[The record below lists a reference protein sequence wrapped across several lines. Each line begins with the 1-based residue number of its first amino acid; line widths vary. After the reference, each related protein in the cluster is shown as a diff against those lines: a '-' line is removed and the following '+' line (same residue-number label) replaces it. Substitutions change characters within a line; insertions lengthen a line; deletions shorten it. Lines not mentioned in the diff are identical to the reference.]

1 MIYLDN
7 AATTLHKPPQV
18 GQAMLEALQ
27 TAGNPGRGAH
37 EPNPGR
43 GGHRLALR
51 AGRVVE
57 HCREEAARLLGVHHP
72 ERILFTANCTE
83 ALNLAISGTLR
94 RGDEVICS
102 YAEHNAVMRL
112 LDRYVSRGEITVHM
126 LAPDE
131 RGILSPASL
140 RRVISRKTAL
150 VIIAHASNVTG
161 LIQPIAQLGAVCRE
175 RGVPLLVDAAQTAG
189 MADVSPDVLCA
200 DMVAMPG
207 HKGLLGP
214 QGTGLLV
221 LGYGMSP
228 EPLLLGGTGSMS
240 ESVRQPDMLPD
251 RYESGTV
258 NLPGIAGLYAGLKF
272 VRAHRAEIE
281 EYELALCDRLRARL
295 REIPGVRI
303 LCDDGQAHMAITSIV
318 VPGHDGGALADA
330 LDAADIAVRAGLHCA
345 PAVHAWLGT
354 LQSGAIRFSPG
365 LYNTAQE
372 MDDTAL
378 LLARLLQA

>member
-1 MIYLDN
+1 M
-7 AATTLHKPPQV
+7 
-18 GQAMLEALQ
+18 
-27 TAGNPGRGAH
+27 
-37 EPNPGR
+37 
-43 GGHRLALR
+43 
-51 AGRVVE
+51 
-57 HCREEAARLLGVHHP
+57 
-72 ERILFTANCTE
+72 
-83 ALNLAISGTLR
+83 
-94 RGDEVICS
+94 
-102 YAEHNAVMRL
+102 
-112 LDRYVSRGEITVHM
+112 
-126 LAPDE
+126 
-131 RGILSPASL
+131 
-140 RRVISRKTAL
+140 
-150 VIIAHASNVTG
+150 IIAHASNVTG

>member
-7 AATTLHKPPQV
+7 AATSFPKPPEV
-18 GQAMLEALQ
+18 IRAM
-27 TAGNPGRGAH
+27 AGVEEKMGA
-37 EPNPGR
+37 NPGR

-189 MADVSPDVLCA
+189 HLPLEPKKWGCTML
-200 DMVAMPG
+200 AMPG

-214 QGTGLLV
+214 HGTGALWVADGVTLA
-221 LGYGMSP
+221 
-228 EPLLLGGTGSMS
+228 PLRQGGTGSAS
-240 ESVRQPDMLPD
+240 ESMFQPRIMPD
-251 RYESGTV
+251 SLESGTL
-258 NLPGIAGLYAGLKF
+258 NLPGIAGLYAGMRFAL
-272 VRAHRAEIE
+272 AHQQEARETTA
-281 EYELALCDRLRARL
+281 ALCGMMRDAL
-295 REIPGVRI
+295 REMAGVRVY
-303 LCDDGQAHMAITSIV
+303 TR
-318 VPGHDGGALADA
+318 ADA
-330 LDAADIAVRAGLHCA
+330 SLLSFNVAGIASQVVASALDEQGIAVRGGLHCA
-345 PAVHAWLGT
+345 PGVHRFLGT
-354 LQSGAIRFSPG
+354 LNIGAVRVSPG
-365 LYNTAQE
+365 LMNTAAE
-372 MDDTAL
+372 AGKLIDAVWKIAK
-378 LLARLLQA
+378 AR

>member
-7 AATTLHKPPQV
+7 AATSFPKPPEV
-18 GQAMLEALQ
+18 IRAM
-27 TAGNPGRGAH
+27 AGVEEKMGA
-37 EPNPGR
+37 NPGR

-161 LIQPIAQLGAVCRE
+161 LIH
-175 RGVPLLVDAAQTAG
+175 PLPKRHCTL
-189 MADVSPDVLCA
+189 SP
-200 DMVAMPG
+200 
-207 HKGLLGP
+207 
-214 QGTGLLV
+214 
-221 LGYGMSP
+221 
-228 EPLLLGGTGSMS
+228 
-240 ESVRQPDMLPD
+240 
-251 RYESGTV
+251 
-258 NLPGIAGLYAGLKF
+258 
-272 VRAHRAEIE
+272 
-281 EYELALCDRLRARL
+281 
-295 REIPGVRI
+295 
-303 LCDDGQAHMAITSIV
+303 
-318 VPGHDGGALADA
+318 
-330 LDAADIAVRAGLHCA
+330 
-345 PAVHAWLGT
+345 
-354 LQSGAIRFSPG
+354 
-365 LYNTAQE
+365 
-372 MDDTAL
+372 
-378 LLARLLQA
+378 

>member
-7 AATTLHKPPQV
+7 AATSFPKPPEV
-18 GQAMLEALQ
+18 IRAM
-27 TAGNPGRGAH
+27 AGVEEKMGA
-37 EPNPGR
+37 NPGR

-221 LGYGMSP
+221 LGYGMNP

-251 RYESGTV
+251 RYESGE
-258 NLPGIAGLYAGLKF
+258 PARHSGA
-272 VRAHRAEIE
+272 VRGAE
-281 EYELALCDRLRARL
+281 
-295 REIPGVRI
+295 
-303 LCDDGQAHMAITSIV
+303 
-318 VPGHDGGALADA
+318 
-330 LDAADIAVRAGLHCA
+330 VRAGAPGGNRGIRAVAVRPSARAAAGDSRRAHPLRRWAGAYGDYEHCRA
-345 PAVHAWLGT
+345 
-354 LQSGAIRFSPG
+354 GA
-365 LYNTAQE
+365 
-372 MDDTAL
+372 
-378 LLARLLQA
+378 

>member
-1 MIYLDN
+1 MNRLIKLYC
-7 AATTLHKPPQV
+7 K
-18 GQAMLEALQ
+18 
-27 TAGNPGRGAH
+27 AGGFASD
-37 EPNPGR
+37 R
-43 GGHRLALR
+43 GGLFP
-51 AGRVVE
+51 VVE

-221 LGYGMSP
+221 LGYGMNP

-258 NLPGIAGLYAGLKF
+258 NLPGIAGLYAGVKF

>member
-7 AATTLHKPPQV
+7 AATSFPKPPEV
-18 GQAMLEALQ
+18 IRAM
-27 TAGNPGRGAH
+27 AGVEEKMGA
-37 EPNPGR
+37 NPGR

-161 LIQPIAQLGAVCRE
+161 LIQPIALLGAVCRE

-189 MADVSPDVLCA
+189 MADVSPDVLRA

-221 LGYGMSP
+221 LGYGMNP

-258 NLPGIAGLYAGLKF
+258 NLPGIAGLYAGVKF
-272 VRAHRAEIE
+272 VRAHRAEIK
-281 EYELALCDRLRARL
+281 EYELALCDRGCGRFPACASSATMGRRIWRLRASSCRGMTAERWRMRWMRQIL
-295 REIPGVRI
+295 PCARGCTAHRPSMRGWERCKAARFAFRRGFTTQRRRWTTRRCCWRDYCKHKKIP
-303 LCDDGQAHMAITSIV
+303 
-318 VPGHDGGALADA
+318 
-330 LDAADIAVRAGLHCA
+330 A
-345 PAVHAWLGT
+345 PFA
-354 LQSGAIRFSPG
+354 
-365 LYNTAQE
+365 
-372 MDDTAL
+372 
-378 LLARLLQA
+378 

>member
-7 AATTLHKPPQV
+7 AATSFPKPPEV
-18 GQAMLEALQ
+18 IRAM
-27 TAGNPGRGAH
+27 AGVEEKMGA
-37 EPNPGR
+37 NPGR

-175 RGVPLLVDAAQTAG
+175 RGVPCWWMRRRRPGWRTFRQTCCAQTWWQCRG
-189 MADVSPDVLCA
+189 T
-200 DMVAMPG
+200 
-207 HKGLLGP
+207 KGCWG
-214 QGTGLLV
+214 
-221 LGYGMSP
+221 
-228 EPLLLGGTGSMS
+228 
-240 ESVRQPDMLPD
+240 R
-251 RYESGTV
+251 
-258 NLPGIAGLYAGLKF
+258 
-272 VRAHRAEIE
+272 
-281 EYELALCDRLRARL
+281 RARDC
-295 REIPGVRI
+295 
-303 LCDDGQAHMAITSIV
+303 LCWA
-318 VPGHDGGALADA
+318 
-330 LDAADIAVRAGLHCA
+330 
-345 PAVHAWLGT
+345 
-354 LQSGAIRFSPG
+354 
-365 LYNTAQE
+365 TA
-372 MDDTAL
+372 
-378 LLARLLQA
+378 

>member
-7 AATTLHKPPQV
+7 AATSFPKPPEV
-18 GQAMLEALQ
+18 IRAM
-27 TAGNPGRGAH
+27 AGVEEKMGA
-37 EPNPGR
+37 NPGR

-189 MADVSPDVLCA
+189 MPGTMVRGTSASVRFLARSISMTSP
-200 DMVAMPG
+200 AMAYTPG
-207 HKGLLGP
+207 
-214 QGTGLLV
+214 
-221 LGYGMSP
+221 SP
-228 EPLLLGGTGSMS
+228 EQTRQAVLPASAAATAFSQRSTSPRMPVATHSFPCKMAGS
-240 ESVRQPDMLPD
+240 
-251 RYESGTV
+251 
-258 NLPGIAGLYAGLKF
+258 
-272 VRAHRAEIE
+272 
-281 EYELALCDRLRARL
+281 
-295 REIPGVRI
+295 
-303 LCDDGQAHMAITSIV
+303 TS
-318 VPGHDGGALADA
+318 A
-330 LDAADIAVRAGLHCA
+330 
-345 PAVHAWLGT
+345 T
-354 LQSGAIRFSPG
+354 
-365 LYNTAQE
+365 
-372 MDDTAL
+372 
-378 LLARLLQA
+378 

>member
-7 AATTLHKPPQV
+7 AATSFPKPPEV
-18 GQAMLEALQ
+18 IRAM
-27 TAGNPGRGAH
+27 AGVEEKMGA
-37 EPNPGR
+37 NPGR
-43 GGHRLALR
+43 GGHRLALH

-83 ALNLAISGTLR
+83 ALNLAISGTLW

-189 MADVSPDVLCA
+189 M
-200 DMVAMPG
+200 PG

-221 LGYGMSP
+221 LGYGMNP

-258 NLPGIAGLYAGLKF
+258 NLPGIAGLYAGVKF

-303 LCDDGQAHMAITSIV
+303 LCDDGQTAERWRMRWMRRILPCARGCTAHRPSMR
-318 VPGHDGGALADA
+318 GWERCK
-330 LDAADIAVRAGLHCA
+330 AARFAFRRGFTTRRRRWTTRRCCWRDYCKHKKTPA
-345 PAVHAWLGT
+345 PFA
-354 LQSGAIRFSPG
+354 
-365 LYNTAQE
+365 
-372 MDDTAL
+372 
-378 LLARLLQA
+378 